1 MHGDRHGGRSGIGQR
16 AERSQRMINRLMML
30 QMLQIMQLLVVVV
43 VVVVLLVVG
52 WSLLRNH
59 LFGAEHARLETA
71 AVVVDVD
78 GFDNDAVASRLI

>member
-1 MHGDRHGGRSGIGQR
+1 MHGDRHGGRSGTGQGV
-16 AERSQRMINRLMML
+16 ERSQRMINRLM
-30 QMLQIMQLLVVVV
+30 MLQIMQLLVVVV
-43 VVVVLLVVG
+43 VVVLVVAG
-52 WSLLRNH
+52 WSLQRNH